1 MTLADDDR
9 SRDRVQSVVRAF
21 ALLELMSEANGVMGV
36 TELGRLSGMAP
47 PTVHRLM
54 RTIVDLGYARQV
66 SSRQYVLGPK
76 LSALGS
82 SATSVLGLWAGPV
95 LRQLV
100 DEVEES
106 ANFAVLE
113 GHEVVYVAQA
123 PGRHSMRMF
132 TETGRRAAAHAT
144 AVGKAIL
151 ADLPDDTI
159 DVMFAPSAMAS
170 QTQNTIT
177 SLPTLKRELRAVR
190 RRGYATDE
198 EEQEVGVR
206 CVAVAIPDSTVLGAV
221 SISGPAGRMTE
232 DVIDAAIPK
241 LRHAATQL
249 TANFGQASGRL
260 N

>member
-1 MTLADDDR
+1 MVDDR
-9 SRDRVQSVVRAF
+9 PRDRVQSVVRAF
-21 ALLELMSEANGVMGV
+21 TLLEMISKADGVMGLA
-36 TELGRLSGMAP
+36 ELSKLSGMAP
-47 PTVHRLM
+47 PTIHRLM
-54 RTIVDLGYARQV
+54 RTIVELGYARQV

-76 LSALGS
+76 LAALGA
-82 SATSVLGLWAGPV
+82 SATSVLGLWAGPA

-100 DEVEES
+100 DDVGES
-106 ANFAVLE
+106 ANFAILE

-132 TETGRRAAAHAT
+132 TETGRRAAAHST

-151 ADLPDDTI
+151 AELSDDAI
-159 DVMFAPSAMAS
+159 DAMFGPSSMAS

-198 EEQEVGVR
+198 EEQEIGVR
-206 CVAVAIPDSTVLGAV
+206 CVAVAIPDSTILGAV
-221 SISGPAGRMTE
+221 SISGPVGRMAE

-241 LRHAATQL
+241 LRQAAAQL
-249 TANFGQASGRL
+249 TADFGRRPAS
-260 N
+260 